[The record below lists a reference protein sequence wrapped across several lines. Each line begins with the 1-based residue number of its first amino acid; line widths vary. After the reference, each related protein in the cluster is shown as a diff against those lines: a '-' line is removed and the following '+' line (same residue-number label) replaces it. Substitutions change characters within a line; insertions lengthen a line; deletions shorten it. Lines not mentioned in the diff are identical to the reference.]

1 MACHRTG
8 VPRRKSTS
16 ILWFDIKFDS
26 KINCC
31 DEIISTC
38 CDQLNNCMLRY
49 QRSEYFRWSRK
60 YWRLPISYAVKEAI
74 LQYSKRGFSS
84 FILGLKS
91 SKSTDYSS
99 AFIVSN
105 YATSWREKYEEN
117 NFHSVDPTVG
127 HALGS
132 LRPLTW
138 SRSTFRS
145 VAECE
150 FYEEASH
157 FGIKTG
163 ITFPIHGVS
172 GEFGLISFA
181 SDQDLAPRDL
191 LVAAEPLAWLRDIVF
206 DITLRLMS
214 ESAQTLKKSPLTP
227 RESECLKWIVMGKTS
242 WEISKIL
249 FCWSKC

>member
-1 MACHRTG
+1 MNILDDLENIGACQS
-8 VPRRKSTS
+8 P
-16 ILWFDIKFDS
+16 
-26 KINCC
+26 
-31 DEIISTC
+31 
-38 CDQLNNCMLRY
+38 
-49 QRSEYFRWSRK
+49 
-60 YWRLPISYAVKEAI
+60 YAVKEAI
-74 LQYSKRGFSS
+74 LQYSKERGFSS

-249 FCWSKC
+249 FCTEANVNYHIYNIAKKLGVRGRQQAVVKSIREGWI